1 MPDHPSTPLDRER
14 ALVDLVWSASSERA
28 ESERTAAARGA
39 RGKSLNERMHRSAL
53 DSLEE
58 SFAEQL
64 REVATSKDAPP
75 SARVSAAVAL
85 LDRGYGKP
93 PQAIDAKVTAE
104 ASPAYWHLE
113 ALKELAERAKQ
124 SKLARQAQE
133 AMIDV
138 TPGKP
143 PEPFA

>member
-1 MPDHPSTPLDRER
+1 MSTSSHSSRWQKGQSGNPGGRPK
-14 ALVDLVWSASSERA
+14 VIGDLQEQARQWSGE
-28 ESERTAAARGA
+28 
-39 RGKSLNERMHRSAL
+39 AL
-53 DSLEE
+53 D
-58 SFAEQL
+58 AL

-113 ALKELAERAKQ
+113 ALKELAERARE

>member
-1 MPDHPSTPLDRER
+1 MAICRNRPANGLGRLWRPCAKSPP
-14 ALVDLVWSASSERA
+14 
-28 ESERTAAARGA
+28 AR
-39 RGKSLNERMHRSAL
+39 
-53 DSLEE
+53 
-58 SFAEQL
+58 
-64 REVATSKDAPP
+64 DAPP

>member
-1 MPDHPSTPLDRER
+1 MAICRNRPANGLGRLWRPCAKSPP
-14 ALVDLVWSASSERA
+14 
-28 ESERTAAARGA
+28 AR
-39 RGKSLNERMHRSAL
+39 
-53 DSLEE
+53 
-58 SFAEQL
+58 
-64 REVATSKDAPP
+64 DAPP

-138 TPGKP
+138 TPVTGQGQA
-143 PEPFA
+143 E